1 MQFEE
6 WASKNLK
13 KRYLSLIKHIE
24 EKRLVEQCTV
34 PFIPYVGPHYYD
46 AKYKM
51 LFIGK
56 ATYGW
61 GKGDG
66 GQGSGT
72 LKGVLGRDD
81 LWEHL
86 AYLPQEFIEGT
97 IIPHYGAQRTER
109 PRAFWRR
116 IYQLSGKLL
125 VDHPVADYKRELRRS
140 EECFRSI
147 AWSNV
152 FKVGALKSAK
162 GNPKKRLIGIQKEEN
177 NRCGN
182 AFLEEITALEPDVVI
197 FSTGPNEYDEH
208 IGDLLPEVSMDKD
221 VGPPHLRI
229 KEIEGLDT
237 LAFRTCHFQSY
248 SNEEFEQVVEYIYG
262 RVNGTVSEG

>member
-6 WASKNLK
+6 WASKNLRN
-13 KRYLSLIKHIE
+13 RYLSLIRRIK
-24 EKRLVEQCTV
+24 EKKLVEQCTV
-34 PFIPYVGPHYYD
+34 PFVPYVGPHYYD

-72 LKGVLGRDD
+72 LKGVLRVDD
-81 LWEHL
+81 QALWDHL

-97 IIPHYGAQRTER
+97 IIPHYGGLITER
-109 PRAFWRR
+109 RRAFWRR
-116 IYQLSGKLL
+116 IYQLGGQLL
-125 VDHPVADYKRELRRS
+125 RDHPAQDYKRDLRRS

-152 FKVGALKSAK
+152 FKFGALKSAK
-162 GNPKKRLIGIQKEEN
+162 GNPKRRLIELQKEEN
-177 NRCGN
+177 SRYGN
-182 AFLEEITALEPDVVI
+182 AFAEEIRALQPDVVI
-197 FSTGPNEYDEH
+197 FSTGPNEYDDH
-208 IGDLLPEVSMDKD
+208 IRDLLPEVFIDKDKD

-229 KEIEGLDT
+229 KEIKGLDT
-237 LAFRTCHFQSY
+237 LAFRTCHFQHY
-248 SNEEFEQVVEYIYG
+248 SNENFG
-262 RVNGTVSEG
+262 RLAQFVCGQL